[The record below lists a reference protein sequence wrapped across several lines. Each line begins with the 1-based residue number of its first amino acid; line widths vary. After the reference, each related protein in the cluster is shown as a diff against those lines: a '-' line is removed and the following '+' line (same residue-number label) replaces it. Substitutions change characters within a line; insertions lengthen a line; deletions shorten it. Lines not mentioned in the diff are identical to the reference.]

1 MSTCK
6 ASFAYFRYILAPLSV
21 CYDLSLMGIMGLK
34 RKVENSIYRLKFFLV
49 SKIFCLISA
58 SLFLSQLAT
67 GQELNPLDGD
77 PRAARVG
84 GSIFRAQ
91 CATCHGADAKGI
103 DSIDA
108 PDLTLL
114 YTGSGTSDESVFN
127 TIRDGV
133 SGSIMPAH
141 TFPDTEIWMLVS
153 YLRSVALSGISTEV
167 DGDPVPGEL
176 LFIQNCSTCHR
187 RGDQGGALGPNLSR
201 ITQVRS
207 LEALINSVRSPSATI
222 ARGYKP
228 VLVTTEDNEQVQGV
242 IQREDAFSIQ
252 IMDTDQYLRGFSKI
266 SLREINYEE
275 QSWMPVFSESELTN
289 QDLNNIISFLQS
301 SL

>member
-1 MSTCK
+1 MSTYI
-6 ASFAYFRYILAPLSV
+6 ASFAYFRYILAPFSV
-21 CYDLSLMGIMGLK
+21 CYDDASVHIMGLRK
-34 RKVENSIYRLKFFLV
+34 KVENSICRLKSYLATK
-49 SKIFCLISA
+49 SFCLISA
-58 SLFLSQLAT
+58 LLFLSQSVT
-67 GQELNPLDGD
+67 GQEVNPLDGD

-114 YTGSGTSDESVFN
+114 YTDSGTSDESVFS

-153 YLRSVALSGISTEV
+153 YLRSIGLSGISTEV

-176 LFIQNCSTCHR
+176 LFSQNCSTCHR
-187 RGDQGGALGPNLSR
+187 KGNQGGALGPNLSR

-207 LEALINSVRSPSATI
+207 LEVLINSVRNPSASI

-228 VLVTTEDNEQVQGV
+228 VSVITEDNEQVKGV
-242 IQREDAFSIQ
+242 IKREDAFSIQ
-252 IMDTDQYLRGFSKI
+252 IMDTDQYLRGFSKM
-266 SLREINYEE
+266 SLREIAYEE
-275 QSWMPVFSESELTN
+275 QSWMPVFSESELTK
-289 QDLNNIISFLQS
+289 QELNNIISFLQS

>member
-1 MSTCK
+1 MSTYK
-6 ASFAYFRYILAPLSV
+6 ASFTYFRYILAPFSV
-21 CYDLSLMGIMGLK
+21 CYDPSSVHTVGLK
-34 RKVENSIYRLKFFLV
+34 RKVEISSYRLHSHLA
-49 SKIFCLISA
+49 SKNFCLMAAI
-58 SLFLSQLAT
+58 LFFSQSVT

-114 YTGSGTSDESVFN
+114 YTNSGTSDESVFS
-127 TIRDGV
+127 TIRNGV

-141 TFPDTEIWMLVS
+141 IFPDAEIWMLVS
-153 YLRSVALSGISTEV
+153 YLRSIGLSGISTVV
-167 DGDPVPGEL
+167 DGNPETGEL
-176 LFIQNCSTCHR
+176 LFLQNCSTCHR

-207 LEALINSVRSPSATI
+207 LEALINSVRSPSAAI

-242 IQREDAFSIQ
+242 IKREDAFSIQ

>member
-1 MSTCK
+1 
-6 ASFAYFRYILAPLSV
+6 
-21 CYDLSLMGIMGLK
+21 MGLK
-34 RKVENSIYRLKFFLV
+34 KKVENFIYGVKSYLACQ
-49 SKIFCLISA
+49 IFCLISA
-58 SLFLSQLAT
+58 ILFLSHSVT
-67 GQELNPLDGD
+67 GQELNPLEGD

-114 YTGSGTSDESVFN
+114 YTDSGTSDETVFS
-127 TIRDGV
+127 TIRNGV

-141 TFPDTEIWMLVS
+141 TFPDAEIWMLVS
-153 YLRSVALSGISTEV
+153 YLRNIGLSGISTVV
-167 DGDPVPGEL
+167 DGNPETGEL
-176 LFIQNCSTCHR
+176 LFLQNCSTCHR

-201 ITQVRS
+201 ITRVRS
-207 LEALINSVRSPSATI
+207 FEALINSVRSPSATI

-242 IQREDAFSIQ
+242 IKREDAFSIQ
-252 IMDTDQYLRGFSKI
+252 IMDIDQYLRGFSKS
-266 SLREINYEE
+266 SLREISYEQ
-275 QSWMPVFSESELTN
+275 QSWMPIFSESELSN

>member
-1 MSTCK
+1 M
-6 ASFAYFRYILAPLSV
+6 
-21 CYDLSLMGIMGLK
+21 
-34 RKVENSIYRLKFFLV
+34 ENSIYRFKFFLV

-58 SLFLSQLAT
+58 SSFLSQLAT

-103 DSIDA
+103 DAIDA

-153 YLRSVALSGISTEV
+153 YLRSVGLSGISTEV

-187 RGDQGGALGPNLSR
+187 RGDQGGALGPNLSQ

-207 LEALINSVRSPSATI
+207 LETLINSVRNPSASI

-228 VLVTTEDNEQVQGV
+228 VSVTTEDNEQVQGV
-242 IQREDAFSIQ
+242 IKREDAFSIQ
-252 IMDTDQYLRGFSKI
+252 IMDTDQYLRGFSKV

>member
-1 MSTCK
+1 MADSI
-6 ASFAYFRYILAPLSV
+6 FRLTSLLFFRTYCLVLA
-21 CYDLSLMGIMGLK
+21 I
-34 RKVENSIYRLKFFLV
+34 I
-49 SKIFCLISA
+49 LISQ
-58 SLFLSQLAT
+58 SVS

-77 PRAARVG
+77 PRAARIG

-108 PDLTLL
+108 PDLTQI
-114 YTGSGTSDESVFN
+114 YTNSQASDSSVFN
-127 TIRDGV
+127 IIRNGV

-153 YLRSVALSGISTEV
+153 YLRSVGVSGVAVEIGVCLEA
-167 DGDPVPGEL
+167 GQL
-176 LFIQNCSTCHR
+176 LFSQNCSTCHR
-187 RGDQGGALGPNLSR
+187 KGSQGGALGPNLSR

-207 LEALINSVRSPSATI
+207 LESLINSVRNPSASI

-228 VLVTTEDNEQVQGV
+228 VSVTTEGNELVQGV
-242 IQREDAFSIQ
+242 IKREDAFSIQ
-252 IMDTDQYLRGFSKI
+252 IMDTSQILRGFSKR
-266 SLREINYEE
+266 SLKKLAYEE
-275 QSWMPVFSESELTN
+275 QSWMPVFSESALSNMELN
-289 QDLNNIISFLQS
+289 DILSFLQS